1 MVKIVTLFISLICTL
16 TVFTQMNISVV
27 NEKNEPISF
36 CKLTFTVNGETK
48 NVQSNFDGKTS
59 INDLKFNKNYFFTF
73 KAISYKTY
81 SDSIKCI
88 ENKIIILK
96 KDSEL
101 LDQVCITG
109 EYAPT
114 SSEQSINKITVIT
127 KDVII
132 NSGAS
137 NLTDILS
144 YQTNVRIQQDNIL
157 GSSLEMGGMSG
168 DNVKI
173 LIDGVPVIG
182 RLGGNIDMNQINLDN
197 VERIEIVE
205 GPLSVNYGTNSLAG
219 TINIITN
226 KNLSPGWNGGILTHY
241 KSAGNYNLTGN
252 LAYRHKNK
260 TLKISGG
267 RKYFDGWH
275 PTDNLIDFP
284 KETLADTNRAI
295 QWNPKT
301 QYLGEIQYIL
311 NYKKWQLN
319 PYFRYYSEK
328 ITNRGF
334 PSKPYFES
342 AFDDY
347 YYTNRLDQGI
357 NISRSLKKGNL
368 KIMGGYNYYKRIKN
382 TYVKDLTNLEQIL
395 TSSASD
401 QDTSIF
407 DLIMVRATYNS
418 RLSKWY
424 NYQIGIDVNHE
435 SAFGKKIKSNYQY
448 NGDYAIFGTAQL
460 SLLNKTILIKPGVRY
475 AYNLIYN
482 APITPSLNVKYS
494 IKNINIRA
502 SLAKGFRAPTLKEL
516 FFNFVDVN
524 HNIQGNTDLLAEKSW
539 NYNTSVTWLKS
550 LRKNSIFKTTA
561 TFFYNDFNNLITL
574 ATIADGSFSYIN
586 VGKYSTIG
594 AQSELIYRRK
604 NIRLSVTPAYIG
616 RENFVKSENLGKY
629 TYSPEISSQLTYTLL
644 SKKWGLNLFYKY
656 NGLQNSYNL
665 NDDNELSISSIS
677 AYSILDLSVNRKL
690 FDKKMNV
697 IIGAKNLLN
706 VKNVPISGNASTGIH
721 SSGLTRS
728 IGTGIS
734 VFFSVQ
740 YKFKYLKR

>member
-1 MVKIVTLFISLICTL
+1 
-16 TVFTQMNISVV
+16 
-27 NEKNEPISF
+27 
-36 CKLTFTVNGETK
+36 
-48 NVQSNFDGKTS
+48 
-59 INDLKFNKNYFFTF
+59 
-73 KAISYKTY
+73 
-81 SDSIKCI
+81 
-88 ENKIIILK
+88 
-96 KDSEL
+96 
-101 LDQVCITG
+101 
-109 EYAPT
+109 
-114 SSEQSINKITVIT
+114 
-127 KDVII
+127 
-132 NSGAS
+132 
-137 NLTDILS
+137 
-144 YQTNVRIQQDNIL
+144 
-157 GSSLEMGGMSG
+157 
-168 DNVKI
+168 
-173 LIDGVPVIG
+173 
-182 RLGGNIDMNQINLDN
+182 
-197 VERIEIVE
+197 
-205 GPLSVNYGTNSLAG
+205 
-219 TINIITN
+219 
-226 KNLSPGWNGGILTHY
+226 
-241 KSAGNYNLTGN
+241 
-252 LAYRHKNK
+252 
-260 TLKISGG
+260 
-267 RKYFDGWH
+267 
-275 PTDNLIDFP
+275 
-284 KETLADTNRAI
+284 RAI

-311 NYKKWQLN
+311 NYKKWQFN

-357 NISRSLKKGNL
+357 NISRSLEKGNF
-368 KIMGGYNYYKRIKN
+368 KIIGGYNYYKRIKN

-407 DLIMVRATYNS
+407 DLIMLRATYNS
-418 RLSKWY
+418 KLSKWY
-424 NYQIGIDVNHE
+424 NYQIGIDINHE

-502 SLAKGFRAPTLKEL
+502 SVAKGFRAPTLKEL

-550 LRKNSIFKTTA
+550 LRKNSVFKTTA
-561 TFFYNDFNNLITL
+561 TFFYNDFNNLIAL

-586 VGKYSTIG
+586 IGKYSTIG
-594 AQSELIYRRK
+594 AQSELIFRRK

-629 TYSPEISSQLTYTLL
+629 TYSPEISSQLAYTLL
-644 SKKWGLNLFYKY
+644 NKKWGLNLFYKY

-665 NDDNELSISSIS
+665 NDDNELSISTIY

-690 FDKKMNV
+690 FNKNMN
-697 IIGAKNLLN
+697 
-706 VKNVPISGNASTGIH
+706 
-721 SSGLTRS
+721 
-728 IGTGIS
+728 
-734 VFFSVQ
+734 
-740 YKFKYLKR
+740 